1 MILMEHSQTVRTTH
15 RPVEPQDWW
24 RVQRVYRF
32 CQARAIERLV
42 LAEPDPANPNRER
55 RDLRVLESMYGKAR
69 QHHDVLTGCAVT
81 YFRARSLKDA
91 HHPDFLG
98 EWI

>member
-1 MILMEHSQTVRTTH
+1 MIFMEHAQALNSTH

-24 RVQRVYRF
+24 RVQRLYRF
-32 CQARAIERLV
+32 CRARAIERLV
-42 LAEPDPANPNRER
+42 LADHDPTSPSKER

-69 QHHDVLTGCAVT
+69 QHNDVVTGCAVS
-81 YFRARSLKDA
+81 YFRVQALKDA
-91 HHPDFLG
+91 HHRDFLG